1 MNWLSLLLL
10 PLRLQFIGYMVG
22 LTAVT
27 GNGSFVGL
35 LMIPVALLFTTLL
48 IVIGLV
54 ACLKLRRDA
63 PVGRYLAI
71 QLLLAFA
78 PAVLAIVLRAIE
90 KAAAEKKK

>member
-10 PLRLQFIGYMVG
+10 PLGLQFIGYMVG

-35 LMIPVALLFTTLL
+35 LMIPVAMLFTSLL
-48 IVIGLV
+48 IVIGVV
-54 ACLKLRRDA
+54 ACLKLRRDREA

-71 QLLLAFA
+71 QLLLAFS
-78 PAVLAIVLRAIE
+78 PAVLAILLRAIE
-90 KAAAEKKK
+90 KAA